1 MINYVL
7 NFAKTF
13 SPILEPEM
21 KFPFSICRRF
31 PETTNEEEK
40 FETNGILIASEF
52 RTKSHLLIVMIIT
65 VDIKK

>member
-1 MINYVL
+1 
-7 NFAKTF
+7 
-13 SPILEPEM
+13 M
-21 KFPFSICRRF
+21 KFPFSICPRF